1 MEARPVTAIGL
12 LFLPVVIL
20 NVLRYSISP
29 IDGMFSYSSRLT
41 IFANGFALLIGG
53 FLFQKTKRVRDYEW
67 QRTKALKSTK
77 KQIKAEESGVWSK
90 EVTFG
95 NKSHPLSE
103 ELLSGSVG
111 DINQEP
117 DEIELDKDEKKEVN
131 LLLDS
136 TLAMNATSKMYD
148 STTGEVQVNS
158 TIGAQRK
165 SSFMDNVIDMVGSLF
180 GKNAKEIREQKHQHL
195 LQKQANENP
204 TSMAVFEKAPSLPE
218 KEGLSA
224 DAELEIMSISD
235 HGDLI
240 QSISPQDG
248 KTSTPMTL
256 EEMASMSSMP
266 VQNNF
271 QARCSSCQKGYD
283 GQPRYCPHCGD
294 SLTT

>member
-1 MEARPVTAIGL
+1 
-12 LFLPVVIL
+12 
-20 NVLRYSISP
+20 
-29 IDGMFSYSSRLT
+29 
-41 IFANGFALLIGG
+41 
-53 FLFQKTKRVRDYEW
+53 
-67 QRTKALKSTK
+67 
-77 KQIKAEESGVWSK
+77 
-90 EVTFG
+90 
-95 NKSHPLSE
+95 
-103 ELLSGSVG
+103 
-111 DINQEP
+111 
-117 DEIELDKDEKKEVN
+117 
-131 LLLDS
+131 
-136 TLAMNATSKMYD
+136 
-148 STTGEVQVNS
+148 
-158 TIGAQRK
+158 
-165 SSFMDNVIDMVGSLF
+165 
-180 GKNAKEIREQKHQHL
+180 

-204 TSMAVFEKAPSLPE
+204 TSMAVFEKAPALPE

>member
-1 MEARPVTAIGL
+1 
-12 LFLPVVIL
+12 
-20 NVLRYSISP
+20 
-29 IDGMFSYSSRLT
+29 
-41 IFANGFALLIGG
+41 
-53 FLFQKTKRVRDYEW
+53 
-67 QRTKALKSTK
+67 
-77 KQIKAEESGVWSK
+77 EEGGVWSK

-95 NKSHPLSE
+95 NKSQPLSE

-136 TLAMNATSKMYD
+136 TLVMNATSKMYD

-158 TIGAQRK
+158 TIGAHRK
-165 SSFMDNVIDMVGSLF
+165 SSFMDNVIDKVGSLF
-180 GKNAKEIREQKHQHL
+180 GKNTKEIREQKHQDL

-204 TSMAVFEKAPSLPE
+204 TSMEVFEKAPALPE